1 MLQQGLRRSSAQNR
15 GLGGGVRLKSG
26 EPTDVLTAAA
36 AAAVALDRKKPT
48 EKSAA
53 EPIHDSPVF
62 FRKI

>member
-1 MLQQGLRRSSAQNR
+1 MRSSAQNR
-15 GLGGGVRLKSG
+15 GLRDGVRLKSG
-26 EPTDVLTAAA
+26 ESTDVLTAAA
-36 AAAVALDRKKPT
+36 AAAAVALYRKKPT